1 MTVLSYLRF
10 ALRPTAPRDGFERDM
25 HAMLEL
31 ARTQPGFQWAEMGAT
46 MTDPDV
52 YVVVSEWD
60 EVEQVR
66 AWEHVE
72 EHEGVMER
80 WEPHYREPLLHRRFV
95 PWVRPRPRPDA
106 AAETSPEP
114 GAAAE
119 TPPEPERPAGPE
131 LGSHPGA

>member
-1 MTVLSYLRF
+1 MSILSYLRF
-10 ALRPTAPRDGFERDM
+10 ALRPTAPREGFERDM

-31 ARTQPGFQWAEMGAT
+31 ARTQPGFQWAEMGPT

-60 EVEQVR
+60 DVEQVR

-95 PWVRPRPRPDA
+95 PWVRPRPQSVAEAQSVPATPPGPEASA
-106 AAETSPEP
+106 AAEP
-114 GAAAE
+114 
-119 TPPEPERPAGPE
+119 RPQSG
-131 LGSHPGA
+131 H